1 MSVFCDKGA
10 LNVNN
15 VCSVGRKKVMT
26 AYNWRVYTCS
36 VKDVTLLLLLG
47 TAQLLVIKMEKDKG
61 VLLNIRH
68 FQV

>member
-15 VCSVGRKKVMT
+15 VCSVGRTKLMT

-36 VKDVTLLLLLG
+36 VKDVTLLLLG
-47 TAQLLVIKMEKDKG
+47 TAQLLVEDKA

-68 FQV
+68 FQMCDF

>member
-1 MSVFCDKGA
+1 MSVFSDKGA

-26 AYNWRVYTCS
+26 AYNWRVDTCS

-47 TAQLLVIKMEKDKG
+47 TAPLLVIKMEKDKA

-68 FQV
+68 FQI